1 MSFKEII
8 RYLSSYKK
16 DVYLTMAMSLF
27 VAGLYVVIPAIYGK
41 LVDLVLQEN
50 LVLHENTGKQL
61 FVLLGFWLV
70 INLVI
75 NTINHYR
82 SQRQYNIAVKC
93 ERDLIIDS
101 NAHLIKLPLSFHKE
115 KRIGEMFE
123 KISRAGS
130 NLNDIIGQ
138 VIFSTLPRLFTA
150 IIILIV
156 LFDLSYKLGFVI
168 ILIIAIYSFVT
179 LLKIKPLTKTEGELS
194 KALENIHGDIYD
206 SVINAKTIKSF
217 TAERTEAEKH
227 QNSYQEVVT
236 EYSSLLNIWSKLQMV
251 QSNILEIGFILIFSI
266 SLLLLEQEEITA
278 GQLVMVIG
286 YLTLIYKP
294 ISSLSENYISIK
306 RGMVSIDRV
315 ELLLK
320 MQTESYDGIL
330 LSELSRGEIEFRNV
344 SFSYNG
350 DDATLKD
357 INFVAENNQT
367 IALVGE
373 SGSGKSTLFDLVPR
387 FIKPRKGSI
396 YLDGIDISKINLHS
410 LRKKIAI
417 VPQDIIL
424 FNDTIANNIRFGK
437 PDATDE
443 EIIASATLANA
454 DEFIQ
459 SFPNKYEQLVGER
472 GIILSAGQRQRIA
485 FARAIIKNPKI
496 LILDEATSS
505 LDSKSEKLIQ
515 EALEK
520 LTKGKTTFVIA
531 HRLSTIRNADK
542 ILVLKDGRII
552 EQGTHQELLR
562 KNRVYKE
569 LYDLQNF

>member
-8 RYLSSYKK
+8 RYLSRYKK

-27 VAGLYVVIPAIYGK
+27 VAGLYTTIPAIYGR
-41 LVDLVLQEN
+41 LVDLVIQ
-50 LVLHENTGKQL
+50 ENTGKQL

-138 VIFSTLPRLFTA
+138 VIFSTLPQLFTA
-150 IIILIV
+150 IIILII
-156 LFDLSYKLGFVI
+156 LFDLNYKLGFVT

-217 TAERTEAEKH
+217 TAERKEAEKH
-227 QNSYQEVVT
+227 QNSYQKAVNK
-236 EYSSLLNIWSKLQMV
+236 YSSLLNIWSKLQMI

-266 SLLLLEQEEITA
+266 SLLLLEQKEITA

-286 YLTLIYKP
+286 YSTLIYKP
-294 ISSLSENYISIK
+294 LSSLSENYISIK

-330 LSELSRGEIEFRNV
+330 LPELSRGEIEFRNV

-373 SGSGKSTLFDLVPR
+373 SGSGKSTLFDLIPR
-387 FIKPRKGSI
+387 FIEPRKGSI
-396 YLDGIDISKINLHS
+396 CLDGIDISKINLHS
-410 LRKKIAI
+410 LRKEIAI

>member
-8 RYLSSYKK
+8 RYLSRYKK

-93 ERDLIIDS
+93 ERDLIVDS

-138 VIFSTLPRLFTA
+138 VIFSTLPQLFTA
-150 IIILIV
+150 IIILII
-156 LFDLSYKLGFVI
+156 LFDLNYKLGFVT

-179 LLKIKPLTKTEGELS
+179 LLKIKPLTKTEKELS

-217 TAERTEAEKH
+217 TAERKEAEKH
-227 QNSYQEVVT
+227 QNSYQKAVNK
-236 EYSSLLNIWSKLQMV
+236 YSSLLNIWSKLQMI
-251 QSNILEIGFILIFSI
+251 QSNILEIGFILIFGI
-266 SLLLLEQEEITA
+266 SLLLLEQKEITA

-286 YLTLIYKP
+286 YSTLIYKP
-294 ISSLSENYISIK
+294 LSSLSENYISIK

-330 LSELSRGEIEFRNV
+330 LPELSRGEIEFRNV

-373 SGSGKSTLFDLVPR
+373 SGSGKSTLFDLIPR
-387 FIKPRKGSI
+387 FIEPRKGSI
-396 YLDGIDISKINLHS
+396 CLDGIDISKINLHS
-410 LRKKIAI
+410 LRKEIAI